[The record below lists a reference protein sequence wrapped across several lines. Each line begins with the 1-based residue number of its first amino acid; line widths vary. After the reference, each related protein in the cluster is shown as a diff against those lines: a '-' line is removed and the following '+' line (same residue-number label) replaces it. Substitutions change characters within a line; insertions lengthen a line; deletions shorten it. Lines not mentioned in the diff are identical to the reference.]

1 MIKTQTNVVKIGT
14 EKHKGDVSCQEKL
27 RGNMRVN

>member
-1 MIKTQTNVVKIGT
+1 MIKTQTDAVIIGT
-14 EKHKGDVSCQEKL
+14 EKHRGDVLCQEKL